1 MYSNEL
7 LDNYLYTKV
16 VANGMNIYVSKRMI
30 QIEFIDTLKNIMI
43 IS

>member
-16 VANGMNIYVSKRMI
+16 VANSMNIYVSKRMI
-30 QIEFIDTLKNIMI
+30 QMNLSIH
-43 IS
+43 

>member
-16 VANGMNIYVSKRMI
+16 VANGMNIYVRKRMI
-30 QIEFIDTLKNIMI
+30 QMNLSMH
-43 IS
+43 